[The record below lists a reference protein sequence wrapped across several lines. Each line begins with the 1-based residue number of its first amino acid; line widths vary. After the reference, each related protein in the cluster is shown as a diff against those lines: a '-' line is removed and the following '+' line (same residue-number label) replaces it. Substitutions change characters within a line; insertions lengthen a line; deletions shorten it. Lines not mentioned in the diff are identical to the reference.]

1 MAFGRAVCF
10 GKIPTHGDFVRHNA
24 YGSASRL
31 FDAWCRD
38 GLYQGR
44 MQRGRTWPSEE
55 EARTSIAFVACPT
68 TDNSL
73 LAGVFRWSRDA
84 AGRRYPLVVGYEW
97 EGRPSPPAGIAALPM
112 SGRDA
117 FRRAEVLVQ
126 RAVDG
131 CLDPD
136 PLADAVER
144 DRSGWETLDGGGRR
158 AAGTDWAKAVSV
170 CEFATAVWGEFD
182 DTRKY
187 IVFKSLLDGLA
198 PLRGRLPAG
207 FRRGLR
213 FPIGAARGA
222 MRSIVARSWVD
233 GALRVLNGP
242 GTTPTFF
249 WPVAQSSD
257 PEVGAGSTAR
267 PKSARPKSERP
278 SLLLFLRPPPPSAFS
293 MLLPGRDDGETVFDL
308 EQRGENDPVR
318 CALSLPPRLG
328 RRLESA
334 DDTLAD
340 VLSSLSGR

>member
-24 YGSASRL
+24 YGAASRL

-44 MQRGRTWPSEE
+44 IQFGRSGPSGEE
-55 EARTSIAFVACPT
+55 GRTSIAFVACPT
-68 TDNSL
+68 TDDSL

-97 EGRPSPPAGIAALPM
+97 EGRPSDPAGIAALPM
-112 SGRDA
+112 SARDA
-117 FRRAEVLVQ
+117 FRRAEGLLR

-131 CLDPD
+131 CLSPD
-136 PLADAVER
+136 LLTDAVER
-144 DRSGWETLDGGGRR
+144 GRTGWETLDGRVPGAGGM
-158 AAGTDWAKAVSV
+158 DWAKAVSV
-170 CEFATAVWGEFD
+170 RAFAETVWGEFD

-187 IVFKSLLDGLA
+187 IVFKSLLDSLA

-222 MRSIVARSWVD
+222 MRSIIARAWVD
-233 GALRVLNGP
+233 GALRVLNAP
-242 GTTPTFF
+242 GATPTFF
-249 WPVAQSSD
+249 WPVARSS
-257 PEVGAGSTAR
+257 ESNIGAGSTAR
-267 PKSARPKSERP
+267 PKSEHP
-278 SLLLFLRPPPPSAFS
+278 SLLLFLRPPPVSAFS
-293 MLLPGRDDGETVFDL
+293 MLLPGRDDCETVSDL
-308 EQRGENDPVR
+308 EQQGENDPVR